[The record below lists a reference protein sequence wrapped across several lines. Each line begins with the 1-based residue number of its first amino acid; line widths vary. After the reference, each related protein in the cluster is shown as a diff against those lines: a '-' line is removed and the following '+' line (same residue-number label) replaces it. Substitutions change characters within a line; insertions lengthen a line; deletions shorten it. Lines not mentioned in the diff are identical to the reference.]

1 MTLLLAPTLLVACV
15 REGDVRPALAGAN
28 ACADAG
34 GRCEE
39 AIERALLSGD
49 DTSGMLEALAEQRAS
64 QGKPQLKQ
72 LLVALKENSAPVVVV
87 AKEAGRAQSLPEGVK
102 GLAAIDLGTEDHAV
116 FVALAEVTKTNV
128 LAVVERDST
137 VTRYYGRD
145 PVRIFAGGALPY
157 AASDKAPD
165 WQVERAV
172 DEAIRE
178 TLSAA
183 SKFDYVAAAR
193 AIDKLEQASSGLA
206 PWDIAKLRAS
216 AALVAVNLSRFSL
229 TDDSAP
235 TKPAEPWP
243 NTAGSPYYELLRF
256 SGEAKHS
263 PESDERV
270 RAAVKSLGG
279 ANSSWFER
287 RYRVEAQGCPPT
299 EALTFTKPA
308 DVGLAHFLPPLLA
321 REGSRDRA
329 GKLPLA
335 DWDKS
340 YSALV
345 ELSERE
351 GLAYYTLPVLLSERG
366 GFVGMKRSGV
376 AAHRRVT
383 ELAKKHIEALQRLA
397 KELPGRVGV
406 NQLTFFGSP
415 GAFLDPALAPELKA
429 LAERSSS
436 DAVAEAKD
444 AGQLLRV
451 AMMAGLISMNMP
463 PVIREGYVGSLSSA
477 YVARLRGDLSSEVG
491 FWAAGAHTVE
501 LLYRS
506 LTGYEADPQASL
518 VAITRALEQDPNL
531 PEAGLASLAAA
542 LFRYGVL
549 VQTGTLGAVYLEPKD
564 APLPGRKEARAALV
578 RALSKLHSQAPTDT
592 AAVNE
597 LAAFVDNV
605 AATLAYSLHKS
616 FTEPPASDVCASEAP
631 KDPKLQRALA
641 KLRDQRK
648 SVLQN
653 AGMSETSGWA
663 VRARLLTILLS
674 DALDVAST
682 SEQPAKK
689 NKGKDKAT
697 TTKATATSFDPDTL
711 TKFFVTDADARTTS
725 ERALATFDLPPLMAP
740 AAGALQRLVRGYFES
755 GTAHFRTKGQEDVAL
770 LFNSV
775 GSFWGPDTSV
785 FAGLLVDFARA
796 WGSGAGAPSS
806 VSRFTQVAEDLYK
819 QNKKTEADL
828 VLVASTVAGA
838 MNDEGVSEQSVATS
852 RKYQGEAAWLLDFM
866 RYSRGQIKSSAGEA
880 SPLAFEQ
887 DLKRLASDQCANVS
901 VETVSGVLGAL
912 QQLKSGDR
920 GGARLALDRMLSNS
934 DPLRFNVPHV
944 SYVFQH
950 ATGHRA
956 SNVALSLDL
965 AAPFVRN
972 GSGFNVGSGFSST
985 EENKFEL
992 DVTVES
998 ADSKSARDGSAR
1010 YFVQTNALLAVL
1022 HFMDNDLER
1031 GEEAAM
1037 RALGTVL
1044 TRTSF
1049 YEPNVTGESATFAAD
1064 GLVTFAVL
1072 AQLAIERERP
1082 LLAGDLLQVARGQ
1095 LEPNATRE
1103 SIEESFDNT
1112 PEVLSSVPGIS
1123 EVIVRA
1129 RTTFLLSTSG
1139 MKCVGSKLDK
1149 QAFVQPTCSEYS
1161 RAIALRAADAITAHP
1176 LLKDGKRA
1184 AECEHGLTDA
1194 FMRKAFAGD
1203 YDQDRL
1209 LSAAVDLQK
1218 RGKRYDAWVLLTR
1231 LRHPG
1236 HCAPGVR
1243 AALKNALQ
1251 TTKSTTHRADLMSA
1265 RLNCE
1270 LGESAETLSN
1280 NLGEL
1285 RDELITVGDPSRELQ
1300 AGVVAA
1306 ALAASRNEPKLA
1318 KLFPGNTGF
1327 MERHRRSLAQLPA
1340 ALFLDHAAKVLNDEK
1355 LELEVNAADFALIC
1369 PSEGGDLG
1377 QLCNVLKKL
1386 RDPEMSAEEK
1396 KRIASEA
1403 ALAAAK

>member
-1 MTLLLAPTLLVACV
+1 VTLLLAPTLLVACV
-15 REGDVRPALAGAN
+15 REGDLRPAVPGAN
-28 ACADAG
+28 ACSAAG
-34 GRCEE
+34 ARCEE
-39 AIERALLSGD
+39 AIARALLAGD
-49 DTSGMLEALAEQRAS
+49 DPRELLEALAAERAN
-64 QGKPQLKQ
+64 QGRPQLKQ
-72 LLVALKENSAPVVVV
+72 LLGSLAENPAPVVLLT
-87 AKEAGRAQSLPEGVK
+87 KNAGQTRSLPQGVK
-102 GLAAIDLGTEDHAV
+102 AVEADLGSEDPAV
-116 FVALAEVTKTNV
+116 FVALADVSKTHV
-128 LAVVERDST
+128 LAVIEPDSS

-145 PVRIFAGGALPY
+145 PIRTFAGGALPY
-157 AASDKAPD
+157 ATSAVAPD
-165 WQVERAV
+165 WQTEKAVE
-172 DEAIRE
+172 EALRE
-178 TLSAA
+178 TLAAA

-193 AIDKLEQASSGLA
+193 AVDKLEQASRELA
-206 PWDIAKLRAS
+206 PWELSKLRANM
-216 AALVAVNLSRFSL
+216 ALAAVNLSRVSL
-229 TDDSAP
+229 TDDSTP
-235 TKPAEPWP
+235 TQPNEPWP
-243 NTAGSPYYELLRF
+243 NKAGSPYYELLRF
-256 SGEAKHS
+256 SGEAKHT
-263 PESDERV
+263 EGSDERV
-270 RAAVKSLGG
+270 RAAVQSLGG
-279 ANSSWFER
+279 GPNGAWFER
-287 RYRVEAQGCPPT
+287 RYRVEAKGCPPT

-308 DVGLAHFLPPLLA
+308 DVGLAHFLPTLLA
-321 REGSRDRA
+321 REGSRERA

-340 YSALV
+340 YGALV

-351 GLAYYTLPVLLSERG
+351 GLAFYTLPVLLSERG

-397 KELPGRVGV
+397 QEMPGRVSV
-406 NQLTFFGSP
+406 NQLSFVGSP
-415 GAFLDPALAPELKA
+415 GAFLDPVLAPELKA

-436 DAVAEAKD
+436 DSVAEAKD
-444 AGQLLRV
+444 ASELLRV
-451 AMMAGLISMNMP
+451 AMMGGLISMNMP
-463 PVIREGYVGSLSSA
+463 PVVREGYVGSLASS

-501 LLYRS
+501 LLYRAFS
-506 LTGYEADPQASL
+506 GYAADPQASL
-518 VAITRALEQDPNL
+518 AAITRALEQDPNL

-549 VQTGTLGAVYLEPKD
+549 AQTGSLGAIHLEQKD
-564 APLPGRKEARAALV
+564 APLPGRKEARAALI
-578 RALSKLHSQAPTDT
+578 RAISKLHSQAPADPT
-592 AAVNE
+592 AVAE
-597 LAAFVDNV
+597 LAGFVDNV
-605 AATLAYSLHKS
+605 AAAVAYSLHKT
-616 FTEPPASDVCASEAP
+616 FTAPPAADVCADDAP
-631 KDPKLQRALA
+631 ADPKLQRALA

-648 SVLQN
+648 AVLSH
-653 AGMSETSGWA
+653 ASLSGEGGWA

-674 DALDVAST
+674 DAIDIAAASQ
-682 SEQPAKK
+682 QPAP
-689 NKGKDKAT
+689 KGKAKPKAT
-697 TTKATATSFDPDTL
+697 TASSFDPDTL
-711 TKFFVTDADARTTS
+711 TKFFVSEADARVTT
-725 ERALATFDLPPLMAP
+725 ERALATFDLSPFVGP
-740 AAGALQRLVRGYFES
+740 AAGAFQRLVRGYFES
-755 GTAHFRTKGQEDVAL
+755 GTGYFRGKGQADVAL
-770 LFNSV
+770 LFNGV
-775 GSFWGPDTSV
+775 GSLWGPETSV
-785 FAGLLVDFARA
+785 LAGLMVDFARA
-796 WGSGAGAPSS
+796 WGAGSAVPSS
-806 VSRFTQVAEDLYK
+806 ISRFTQVAEDLYK
-819 QNKKTEADL
+819 QGKKTEADL

-838 MNDEGVSEQSVATS
+838 MNDEGVPEEAIASS

-866 RYSRGQIKSSAGEA
+866 RYSRGRVKVAPGA
-880 SPLAFEQ
+880 SGPLAFEQ

-920 GGARLALDRMLSNS
+920 GGARLALDRMLTNS

-950 ATGHRA
+950 ASGHRA
-956 SNVALSLDL
+956 SNIALSLDL
-965 AAPFVRN
+965 ASPLVLN
-972 GSGFNVGSGFSST
+972 GSGFNVGSGFSSI
-985 EENKFEL
+985 EEDKFEL

-998 ADSKSARDGSAR
+998 ADSKPARDGSAR
-1010 YFVQTNALLAVL
+1010 YFVQANALLAVL

-1044 TRTSF
+1044 TRTAF
-1049 YEPNVTGESATFAAD
+1049 YEPNVTGESSTFAVD

-1095 LEPNATRE
+1095 LEANASRE
-1103 SIEESFDNT
+1103 SIEESFDST
-1112 PEVLSSVPGIS
+1112 PDALASVPGIT
-1123 EVIVRA
+1123 EVIARA
-1129 RTTFLLSTSG
+1129 RKTFLLSTSG
-1139 MKCVGSKLDK
+1139 MKCVGTKLDK

-1161 RAIALRAADAITAHP
+1161 RAIALRAADATTAHP

-1194 FMRKAFAGD
+1194 FMRKAFTGD

-1306 ALAASRNEPKLA
+1306 ALSASRSEPKLA
-1318 KLFPGNTGF
+1318 KLFPGNAGF

-1340 ALFLDHAAKVLNDEK
+1340 ALFLDHAARILNDEK
-1355 LELEVNAADFALIC
+1355 IELEANAADFALIC

-1386 RDPEMSAEEK
+1386 RDPEVSTEEK